1 MFRLPTNLLGKATL
15 SNGLEFFREEIVS
28 EQAAS
33 LGHHGRKAEAAL
45 AALRAWD
52 GGERGKMARQDLV
65 ESAAKAVWAYFV
77 QRELC
82 GLRDER
88 QVIRE
93 MGIPAEVLN
102 RLGAA

>member
-1 MFRLPTNLLGKATL
+1 MFRPPTNLQGTATL
-15 SNGLEFFREEIVS
+15 SNGLELLREEVLA

-33 LGHHGRKAEAAL
+33 LGHHGRKVEAAL

-52 GGERGKMARQDLV
+52 AGERGTMPREDLV
-65 ESAAKAVWAYFV
+65 AAAARAVWAYFV

-88 QVIRE
+88 QIIRE
-93 MGIPAEVLN
+93 MQIPGEVLN
-102 RLGAA
+102 RLGAS